1 VGQRRAGQKKRGV
14 VVGAGFGGA
23 YAAKKLEKS
32 LPHDYEVTVIDR
44 NNFLLFYPLL
54 IEAGVGN
61 LEPRHVV
68 VPIRKFLKRA
78 EFVMGDVIAID
89 TDAQQIT
96 YRVLSGTDEAHLH
109 CDHLVLGPGS
119 VTRLPDIPGLKEFG
133 FEIKSLADA
142 IGMRDRAIQLLELA
156 NTLPD
161 PATQRELLR
170 IVVVGS
176 NFTGIEFAGEFQ
188 AFLEESAKSYRNLR
202 KDLIEVVVVEFAD
215 RILPA
220 LDADLAEFARKHLE
234 GRGLKIRTKTSVQSM
249 TDRSATLTN
258 GEELATRT
266 VVWAAGISP
275 SPLLDRVT
283 PIARDKKGYLVCE
296 SDLRV
301 QGMTN
306 VWGLGDCAFVPAP
319 DGTPYAATAQN
330 ATRQGTVA
338 ADNIV
343 RSIKGEP
350 TRPFKFKPLGSLA
363 ALGCR
368 TAVAKVIGVKVSG
381 FLAYFLYRV
390 TYLGK
395 MPTLSRKARVLIDWV
410 LDIFFRQDPVQLSLR
425 GPLEKRP

>member
-1 VGQRRAGQKKRGV
+1 MEPSRAGQKKRVV

-23 YAAKKLEKS
+23 YATKKLEKS
-32 LPHDYEVTVIDR
+32 LPRDYEVTVIDR

-68 VPIRKFLKRA
+68 VPIRKFLKKA
-78 EFVMGDVIAID
+78 EFVMGDVVAID
-89 TDAQQIT
+89 TTAQQIT
-96 YRVLSGTDEAHLH
+96 YRVLSGPDEAHLH
-109 CDHLVLGPGS
+109 YDHLVLGPGS
-119 VTRLPDIPGLKEFG
+119 VTRLPDIPGLKEHG

-156 NTLPD
+156 NTLHD
-161 PATQRELLR
+161 PALQRELLR

-188 AFLEESAKSYRNLR
+188 AFLEESAKSYRSLR
-202 KDLIEVVVVEFAD
+202 KDLIEVVVVEYAD

-234 GRGLKIRTKTSVQSM
+234 GRGLKIRTKMSIQSM
-249 TDRSATLTN
+249 SDRSATLTN

-275 SPLLDRVT
+275 SPLLDRVA

-296 SDLRV
+296 ADLRA
-301 QGMTN
+301 QGTSN
-306 VWGLGDCAFVPAP
+306 IWGLGDCAFVPAP
-319 DGTPYAATAQN
+319 DGTPYAATAQS

-343 RSIKGEP
+343 RSVKGEP
-350 TRPFKFKPLGSLA
+350 TRPFIFKPLGSLA

-368 TAVAKVIGVKVSG
+368 TAVAKVFGVKVSG

-425 GPLEKRP
+425 GPLEKRL

>member
-1 VGQRRAGQKKRGV
+1 MEPSRAGQQKRVV

-23 YAAKKLEKS
+23 YAAKGLEKH

-68 VPIRKFLKRA
+68 VPIRKFLKKA
-78 EFVMGDVIAID
+78 GFVMGDVIAID
-89 TDAQQIT
+89 TNSQQIT
-96 YRVLSGTDEAHLH
+96 YRVLSGPDEAKLH
-109 CDHLVLGPGS
+109 YDHLVLGPGS
-119 VTRLPDIPGLKEFG
+119 VTRLPEVPGLKEHG
-133 FEIKSLADA
+133 FEMKTLSDA

-156 NTLPD
+156 NTVHE
-161 PATQRELLR
+161 PALQRELLR

-202 KDLIEVVVVEFAD
+202 KGQIEVVVVEYAD

-234 GRGLKIRTKTSVQSM
+234 GRGLKIRTKTSVQAM
-249 TDRSATLTN
+249 TDRSATLTS

-275 SPLLDRVT
+275 SPLLDRVS
-283 PIARDKKGYLVCE
+283 PLPRDEKGYVLCE
-296 SDLRV
+296 PDLRV
-301 QGMTN
+301 QGMQN
-306 VWGLGDCAFVPAP
+306 VWALGDCAFVPAP
-319 DGTPYAATAQN
+319 DGSPYAATAQN
-330 ATRQGTVA
+330 ATRQGTILA
-338 ADNIV
+338 ANIV
-343 RSIKGEP
+343 RTIKGEP
-350 TRPFKFKPLGSLA
+350 TRAFIFKPLGSLA

-368 TAVAKVIGVKVSG
+368 TAVARVFGIKVAG
-381 FLAYFLYRV
+381 FLAYLLFRV

-395 MPTLSRKARVLIDWV
+395 MPTLSRKARVLIDWM
-410 LDIFFRQDPVQLSLR
+410 LDIFFRQDPVQLGLR
-425 GPLEKRP
+425 GPLDKPL